1 MSAATISCPVVVNV
15 QADGTAKL
23 EVIKLEDY
31 VITGSEKTFSVN
43 ALLNNAV
50 FDGFAVVEGNS
61 DASADHT
68 VSLAD
73 PDAFGN
79 ALGSLAANSADGGES
94 LPAWLL
100 AFAKTSIEGALNAN
114 DVAQSAEAEEI
125 HDLQHD
131 GFETAAQTGS
141 CTMAAALADD
151 GDKLNLLYTQFPAAR
166 FEGNDNAMAKLP
178 YQVGDKFLV
187 QFIINQEIGVS
198 STTVDITGAEGSTA
212 AGAQIALGQTSY
224 SIAAKTIT
232 VEITAVASL

>member
-1 MSAATISCPVVVNV
+1 MAATISCPVVVNV

-43 ALLNNAV
+43 ALLGNAV
-50 FDGFAVVEGNS
+50 FDGFGVEEGTP

-68 VSLAD
+68 VTLAD

-79 ALGSLAANSADGGES
+79 ALGSLAAASADGGQS

-100 AFAKTSIEGALNAN
+100 AFAKSEIEGALNAN

-125 HDLQHD
+125 HALQHD
-131 GFETAAQTGS
+131 GFEAAAQDGS
-141 CTMAAALADD
+141 RTMAATLAVD
-151 GDKLNLLYTQFPAAR
+151 GDKLNLLYAQFPAAR
-166 FEGNDNAMAKLP
+166 FEGNDTAMTKLP
-178 YQVGDKFLV
+178 YQVGDKFVV
-187 QFIINQEIGVS
+187 QFIINQEVNVS
-198 STTVDITGAEGSTA
+198 ATTLDITGAEGSTA
-212 AGAQIALGQTSY
+212 AGAQISLGQTVY
-224 SIAAKTIT
+224 SIGAKTIS